1 MKPTAKSA
9 KKGKTLGGKKLEKKV
24 PLNSPIQAHGSPVG
38 TFKP

>member
-24 PLNSPIQAHGSPVG
+24 PLTIHHAS
-38 TFKP
+38 

>member
-24 PLNSPIQAHGSPVG
+24 PLSTINHSAQ
-38 TFKP
+38 